1 MGEKNDVSVKPD
13 ACHEGARRGGRN
25 QKHWKIIGDRQLS
38 QARSIRGN
46 PTLSGLPDL
55 RKAGTWLQVLLVV
68 NAGALLATLA
78 GNRDWRRFFAE
89 FQDIAMLVEPVT
101 LASLAL
107 VSLVSTWSVR
117 LPRWAAITVT
127 VMLVLL
133 VTAAVRNLYGVM
145 QLAAP
150 DPAGFGRTALW
161 VVIAVLLLLGWF
173 EIGGRAKSP
182 ALAEA
187 RLLALTARIRPHFL
201 FNALNA
207 VLGVIRSDPRRAETA
222 LEELA
227 DLFRV
232 LMRENADLV
241 PLSEEI
247 QVARQYIN
255 LERLR
260 LGERVR
266 VVWDMAACP
275 PDPLVPPLMLQPLLE
290 NAVYHGIEPATEP
303 GEITIRFECRDSRLR
318 VELSNPMA
326 ATDSHTHGNQMA
338 LNNIRERLM
347 LFFDLDA
354 TLVTEVDSGRFSVS
368 IEFPYRPVAAR

>member
-1 MGEKNDVSVKPD
+1 
-13 ACHEGARRGGRN
+13 
-25 QKHWKIIGDRQLS
+25 
-38 QARSIRGN
+38 
-46 PTLSGLPDL
+46 
-55 RKAGTWLQVLLVV
+55 VLLVV

-78 GNRDWRRFFAE
+78 ANREWRWFFTE
-89 FQDIAMLVEPVT
+89 FRDLAMLIEPVT

-107 VSLVSTWSVR
+107 LGLASTWSVR
-117 LPRWAAITVT
+117 LPKWMRITVA

-133 VTAAVRNLYGVM
+133 VTAAVRSLYAAM

-150 DPAGFGRTALW
+150 DAAGFGRTALW
-161 VVIAVLLLLGWF
+161 TVIAVILLLGWF
-173 EIGGRAKSP
+173 EISGRARSP

-222 LEELA
+222 LEELS

-290 NAVYHGIEPATEP
+290 NAVYHGIEPATQP
-303 GEITIRFECRDSRLR
+303 GEITIRFECKDSRLR
-318 VELSNPMA
+318 VELSNPIA
-326 ATDSHTHGNQMA
+326 VADSHTHGNQMA

-347 LFFDLDA
+347 LFFDLEA
-354 TLVTEVDSGRFSVS
+354 TMTTQVGAGRFCVS
-368 IEFPYRPVAAR
+368 IEFPYRPVAER

>member
-1 MGEKNDVSVKPD
+1 M
-13 ACHEGARRGGRN
+13 
-25 QKHWKIIGDRQLS
+25 S
-38 QARSIRGN
+38 QVRSIREN
-46 PTLSGLPDL
+46 TPLSGPRDL
-55 RKAGTWLQVLLVV
+55 RKPGIWLRVLMTV
-68 NAGALLATLA
+68 NFGALLGVMAA
-78 GNRDWRRFFAE
+78 NREWRSFFAE
-89 FQDIAMLVEPVT
+89 FIEVAILIEPVT
-101 LASLAL
+101 LLSLAL
-107 VSLVSTWSVR
+107 LSFLNAWLTGLRKWFG
-117 LPRWAAITVT
+117 I
-127 VMLVLL
+127 VMVILLVLL
-133 VTAAVRNLYGVM
+133 VTAAVRGLLVAM
-145 QLAAP
+145 QWVEP
-150 DPAGFGRTALW
+150 DVAGISRSSLW
-161 VVIAVLLLLGWF
+161 VVIAVALLLWWF
-173 EIGGRAKSP
+173 DLSVRARSP

-207 VLGVIRSDPRRAETA
+207 VLGVMRADPRRAETA

-266 VVWDMAACP
+266 VVWDMADCP

-303 GEITIRFECRDSRLR
+303 GEIVIRFERRNSRLR
-318 VELSNPMA
+318 VELTNTVA
-326 ATDSHTHGNQMA
+326 VADGHAHGNQMA
-338 LNNIRERLM
+338 LTNIRERLM
-347 LFFDLDA
+347 LFFDLEA
-354 TLVTEVDSGRFSVS
+354 TMTTQLGAGRFSVT
-368 IEFPYRPVAAR
+368 IEFPYRPVNAR

>member
-1 MGEKNDVSVKPD
+1 MRDK
-13 ACHEGARRGGRN
+13 
-25 QKHWKIIGDRQLS
+25 KHWKIIGDRQLS

-68 NAGALLATLA
+68 NVGALLATLA
-78 GNRDWRRFFAE
+78 ANRVWHGFFAE
-89 FQDIAMLVEPVT
+89 FLNLAMLVEPVT
-101 LASLAL
+101 LASLGL
-107 VSLVSTWSVR
+107 LSLASTWSVR
-117 LPRWAAITVT
+117 LPKWAAITVA

-133 VTAAVRNLYGVM
+133 VTAAVRNLYGAM

-150 DPAGFGRTALW
+150 DPAGFGRTAFW
-161 VVIAVLLLLGWF
+161 VVIAVVLLLGWF
-173 EIGGRAKSP
+173 EVSGRARSP

-290 NAVYHGIEPATEP
+290 NAVYHGIEPATQP

-354 TLVTEVDSGRFSVS
+354 TLTTRVDGGRFSVS
-368 IEFPYRPVAAR
+368 IEFPYRPVADR

>member
-1 MGEKNDVSVKPD
+1 M
-13 ACHEGARRGGRN
+13 
-25 QKHWKIIGDRQLS
+25 S
-38 QARSIRGN
+38 QARSIREN
-46 PTLSGLPDL
+46 PPLTGLPDFRNFGIWL
-55 RKAGTWLQVLLVV
+55 RVLLAV
-68 NAGALLATLA
+68 NFGALLGTLA
-78 GNRDWRRFFAE
+78 ANREWRFFVAE
-89 FQDIAMLVEPVT
+89 FFELAIVIEPVI

-107 VSLVSTWSVR
+107 LSLLSNWFAR
-117 LPRWAAITVT
+117 LPKWLGVVAV

-133 VTAAVRNLYGVM
+133 VTAAVRGFFAELHLIEPDAGGFSRTSLWAVIG
-145 QLAAP
+145 AA
-150 DPAGFGRTALW
+150 
-161 VVIAVLLLLGWF
+161 LLLGGF
-173 EIGGRAKSP
+173 EIGGRSRSP

-247 QVARQYIN
+247 FVARQYIN

-303 GEITIRFECRDSRLR
+303 GEITIRFECRGSRLR
-318 VELSNPMA
+318 VELSNPMSA
-326 ATDSHTHGNQMA
+326 AESHKHGNQMA
-338 LNNIRERLM
+338 LTNIRERLM
-347 LFFDLDA
+347 LFFDLEA
-354 TLVTEVDSGRFSVS
+354 TMTTEVSGGRFCVS
-368 IEFPYRPVAAR
+368 IEFPYRQAAER

>member
-1 MGEKNDVSVKPD
+1 MQ
-13 ACHEGARRGGRN
+13 
-25 QKHWKIIGDRQLS
+25 QKQWKIIGDRQLS

-55 RKAGTWLQVLLVV
+55 RKPGAWLQVLLVV
-68 NAGALLATLA
+68 NLGALLAVLA
-78 GNRDWRRFFAE
+78 ANREWRSFPAE
-89 FQDIAMLVEPVT
+89 FLNLALLVEPVT

-107 VSLVSTWSVR
+107 LSLASTWSVR
-117 LPRWAAITVT
+117 LPRWAAVTVA

-145 QLAAP
+145 QLTAP
-150 DPAGFGRTALW
+150 DAAGFGRTALW
-161 VVIAVLLLLGWF
+161 AVIAVVLLLVWF

-354 TLVTEVDSGRFSVS
+354 TLVTKADSGRFSVS

>member
-1 MGEKNDVSVKPD
+1 
-13 ACHEGARRGGRN
+13 
-25 QKHWKIIGDRQLS
+25 
-38 QARSIRGN
+38 
-46 PTLSGLPDL
+46 
-55 RKAGTWLQVLLVV
+55 
-68 NAGALLATLA
+68 
-78 GNRDWRRFFAE
+78 
-89 FQDIAMLVEPVT
+89 MLVEPVT

-107 VSLVSTWSVR
+107 VSLVSPWSVR
-117 LPRWAAITVT
+117 LPKWAAITVT

-133 VTAAVRNLYGVM
+133 VTAAVRNLYGAM
-145 QLAAP
+145 QLAVP
-150 DPAGFGRTALW
+150 DPAGFGRTAFW
-161 VVIAVLLLLGWF
+161 VVIAVVLLLGWF

-303 GEITIRFECRDSRLR
+303 GEIIIRFECRDSRLR

-326 ATDSHTHGNQMA
+326 AADSHTHGNQMA

-354 TLVTEVDSGRFSVS
+354 TLVTRGDSGRFSVS
-368 IEFPYRPVAAR
+368 IEFPYRPVVAR

>member
-1 MGEKNDVSVKPD
+1 MEASAGFVGVK
-13 ACHEGARRGGRN
+13 RSGRN
-25 QKHWKIIGDRQLS
+25 QKHWKIKGDQQLS
-38 QARSIRGN
+38 QTRSIREN
-46 PTLSGLPDL
+46 LSLAGLPDL
-55 RKAGTWLQVLLVV
+55 RKPGTWLRVLLVV
-68 NAGALLATLA
+68 NFGALLGTLA
-78 GNRDWRRFFAE
+78 ANRQWRFFFAE
-89 FQDIAMLVEPVT
+89 LAELAALIEPVT
-101 LASLAL
+101 LVSLAFL
-107 VSLVSTWSVR
+107 SLASTWLTR
-117 LPRWAAITVT
+117 LSKWLGAVL
-127 VMLVLL
+127 VVLLVLL
-133 VTAAVRNLYGVM
+133 VTAAVRSLF
-145 QLAAP
+145 AAMHLIEP
-150 DPAGFGRTALW
+150 DVAGFSRISLW
-161 VVIAVLLLLGWF
+161 VVIGVTLLLGWF
-173 EIGGRAKSP
+173 EISGRVRSP

-207 VLGVIRSDPRRAETA
+207 VLGVMRSDPRRAETA

-247 QVARQYIN
+247 LVARQYIN

-303 GEITIRFECRDSRLR
+303 GEITIRFERKDSRLR
-318 VELSNPMA
+318 VELSNPVA
-326 ATDSHTHGNQMA
+326 AADRHAQGNQMA
-338 LNNIRERLM
+338 LSNIRERLM
-347 LFFDLDA
+347 LFFDLEA
-354 TLVTEVDSGRFSVS
+354 TMTTQVSAGRYCVC
-368 IEFPYRPVAAR
+368 IEFPYRPVLAR

>member
-1 MGEKNDVSVKPD
+1 
-13 ACHEGARRGGRN
+13 
-25 QKHWKIIGDRQLS
+25 
-38 QARSIRGN
+38 
-46 PTLSGLPDL
+46 LPDFRNFGIWL
-55 RKAGTWLQVLLVV
+55 RVLLAV
-68 NAGALLATLA
+68 NFGALLGTLA
-78 GNRDWRRFFAE
+78 ANREWRFFVAE
-89 FQDIAMLVEPVT
+89 FFELAIVIEPVI

-107 VSLVSTWSVR
+107 LSLLSNWFAR
-117 LPRWAAITVT
+117 LPKWLGVVAV

-133 VTAAVRNLYGVM
+133 VTAAVRGFFAELHLIEPDAGGFSRTSLWAVIG
-145 QLAAP
+145 AA
-150 DPAGFGRTALW
+150 
-161 VVIAVLLLLGWF
+161 LLLGGF
-173 EIGGRAKSP
+173 EIGGRSRSP

-247 QVARQYIN
+247 FVARQYIN

-303 GEITIRFECRDSRLR
+303 GEITIRFECRGSRLR
-318 VELSNPMA
+318 VELSNPMSA
-326 ATDSHTHGNQMA
+326 AESHKHGNQMA
-338 LNNIRERLM
+338 LTNIRERLL
-347 LFFDLDA
+347 LFFDLEA
-354 TLVTEVDSGRFSVS
+354 TMTTEVSGGRFCVS
-368 IEFPYRPVAAR
+368 IEFPYRQAAER

>member
-1 MGEKNDVSVKPD
+1 MSAGNVYNK
-13 ACHEGARRGGRN
+13 
-25 QKHWKIIGDRQLS
+25 KHWKIKGDGQLNRV
-38 QARSIRGN
+38 RSIKEN
-46 PTLSGLPDL
+46 PPLAGPPDL
-55 RKAGTWLQVLLVV
+55 RKPDVWLRVLVIV
-68 NAGALLATLA
+68 NLGALLGTLA
-78 GNRDWRRFFAE
+78 ANHQWRLFFAE
-89 FQDIAMLVEPVT
+89 FVELAAVIEPVT
-101 LASLAL
+101 LVSLAFL
-107 VSLVSTWSVR
+107 SLASTWLAR
-117 LPRWAAITVT
+117 LPRWLGAV
-127 VMLVLL
+127 LVVLLTLL
-133 VTAAVRNLYGVM
+133 VTAAVRSFF
-145 QLAAP
+145 AAMHLIEP
-150 DPAGFGRTALW
+150 DAAGFSRISLW
-161 VVIAVLLLLGWF
+161 VVIAVALLLAWF
-173 EIGGRAKSP
+173 GMSARARSP

-207 VLGVIRSDPRRAETA
+207 VLGVMRSDPHRAETA

-247 QVARQYIN
+247 LVARQYIN

-303 GEITIRFECRDSRLR
+303 GEITIRFERKDSRLR

-326 ATDSHTHGNQMA
+326 AADRHSHGNQMA
-338 LNNIRERLM
+338 LTNIRERLM
-347 LFFDLDA
+347 LFFDLEA
-354 TLVTEVDSGRFSVS
+354 TLTTQICAGRFHVS
-368 IEFPYRPVAAR
+368 IEFPYRPVTER

>member
-1 MGEKNDVSVKPD
+1 M
-13 ACHEGARRGGRN
+13 R
-25 QKHWKIIGDRQLS
+25 QKHWKIKGNGQLS
-38 QARSIRGN
+38 QARSIREN
-46 PTLSGLPDL
+46 PRLAGPQDL
-55 RKAGTWLQVLLVV
+55 RKPETWVHVMLVV
-68 NAGALLATLA
+68 NSGAALGVLAA
-78 GNRDWRRFFAE
+78 NREWRFFFVE
-89 FQDIAMLVEPVT
+89 FCELAVLIEPVT
-101 LASLAL
+101 LASLAML
-107 VSLVSTWSVR
+107 GLGSSWLAR
-117 LPRWAAITVT
+117 LPRWLGAVL
-127 VMLVLL
+127 VVLLVLL
-133 VTAAVRNLYGVM
+133 VMAAVRGFF
-145 QLAAP
+145 AATHLIEP
-150 DPAGFGRTALW
+150 EAAGFSRASLW
-161 VVIAVLLLLGWF
+161 VVIGVALVLGWF
-173 EIGGRAKSP
+173 EMSGRARSP

-207 VLGVIRSDPRRAETA
+207 VLGVMRSDPRRAETA

-247 QVARQYIN
+247 LVARQYIN

-266 VVWDMAACP
+266 VRWDMTACP

-303 GEITIRFECRDSRLR
+303 GEITIRFERTDSRLR
-318 VELSNPMA
+318 MDLSNPMSA
-326 ATDSHTHGNQMA
+326 ADSHKHGNQMA

-347 LFFDLDA
+347 LFFDLEA
-354 TLVTEVDSGRFSVS
+354 TMTTQVSAGRFHVA
-368 IEFPYRPVAAR
+368 IEFPYRPVAQR

>member
-1 MGEKNDVSVKPD
+1 M
-13 ACHEGARRGGRN
+13 
-25 QKHWKIIGDRQLS
+25 S
-38 QARSIRGN
+38 QARSIREN
-46 PTLSGLPDL
+46 PPLAGLPDFRNLGIWL
-55 RKAGTWLQVLLVV
+55 RVLLAV
-68 NAGALLATLA
+68 NCAALLGTLA
-78 GNRDWRRFFAE
+78 ANREWRFFIAE
-89 FQDIAMLVEPVT
+89 FLELAALIEPVT

-107 VSLVSTWSVR
+107 LSLVSAALAR
-117 LPRWAAITVT
+117 LPKWLGMVL
-127 VMLVLL
+127 VVLLVLL
-133 VTAAVRNLYGVM
+133 VTAAVRGFF
-145 QLAAP
+145 AAMHLVEAEP
-150 DPAGFGRTALW
+150 GGLGRISLW
-161 VVIAVLLLLGWF
+161 VVIGVVLLLGGL
-173 EIGGRAKSP
+173 EISGRSRSP

-207 VLGVIRSDPRRAETA
+207 VLGVMRSDPRRAETA

-247 QVARQYIN
+247 FVARQYIN

-303 GEITIRFECRDSRLR
+303 GEIVIRFESRDSRLR
-318 VELSNPMA
+318 VELSNPVSTA
-326 ATDSHTHGNQMA
+326 EGHTHGNQMA
-338 LNNIRERLM
+338 LTNIRERLM
-347 LFFDLDA
+347 LFFDLEA
-354 TLVTEVDSGRFSVS
+354 TMTTEVSAGRFRVS
-368 IEFPYRPVAAR
+368 IEFPYRPAAAR

>member
-1 MGEKNDVSVKPD
+1 MN
-13 ACHEGARRGGRN
+13 
-25 QKHWKIIGDRQLS
+25 
-38 QARSIRGN
+38 QARSIREN
-46 PTLSGLPDL
+46 LPLAGLPDFRNLGIWL
-55 RKAGTWLQVLLVV
+55 RVLLAV
-68 NAGALLATLA
+68 NCGALLGTLA
-78 GNRDWRRFFAE
+78 ANREWRFFLAE
-89 FQDIAMLVEPVT
+89 FLELAALVEPVT

-107 VSLVSTWSVR
+107 LSLVSSGFVR
-117 LPRWAAITVT
+117 LPKWLSVALV
-127 VMLVLL
+127 VLLVLL
-133 VTAAVRNLYGVM
+133 VTAAVRGFF
-145 QLAAP
+145 AAIHLVEGNVG
-150 DPAGFGRTALW
+150 GFSRISLW
-161 VVIAVLLLLGWF
+161 VVICVTLLLAGF
-173 EIGGRAKSP
+173 EINGRARSP

-207 VLGVIRSDPRRAETA
+207 VLGVMRSDPRRAETA

-247 QVARQYIN
+247 FVARQYIN

-290 NAVYHGIEPATEP
+290 NAVYHGIEPAKEP
-303 GEITIRFECRDSRLR
+303 GEIVIRFECKDSRLR
-318 VELSNPMA
+318 VELSNPMTA
-326 ATDSHTHGNQMA
+326 VEGHTHGNQMA
-338 LNNIRERLM
+338 LTNIRERLM
-347 LFFDLDA
+347 LFFDLEA
-354 TLVTEVDSGRFSVS
+354 TMTTEVSAGRFRVS
-368 IEFPYRPVAAR
+368 IEFPYRPASER

>member
-1 MGEKNDVSVKPD
+1 M
-13 ACHEGARRGGRN
+13 
-25 QKHWKIIGDRQLS
+25 
-38 QARSIRGN
+38 
-46 PTLSGLPDL
+46 
-55 RKAGTWLQVLLVV
+55 LVV
-68 NAGALLATLA
+68 L
-78 GNRDWRRFFAE
+78 
-89 FQDIAMLVEPVT
+89 
-101 LASLAL
+101 
-107 VSLVSTWSVR
+107 
-117 LPRWAAITVT
+117 
-127 VMLVLL
+127 LVLL
-133 VTAAVRNLYGVM
+133 VMAAVRGVF
-145 QLAAP
+145 AATHLIEP
-150 DPAGFGRTALW
+150 EAAGFSRASLW
-161 VVIAVLLLLGWF
+161 VVIGVALVLGWF
-173 EIGGRAKSP
+173 EMSGRARSP

-207 VLGVIRSDPRRAETA
+207 VLGVMRSDPRRAETA

-247 QVARQYIN
+247 LVARQYIN

-266 VVWDMAACP
+266 VRWDMTACP

-303 GEITIRFECRDSRLR
+303 GEITIRFERTDSRLR
-318 VELSNPMA
+318 MELSNPMR
-326 ATDSHTHGNQMA
+326 ATDGHKHGNQMA
-338 LNNIRERLM
+338 LANIRERLM
-347 LFFDLDA
+347 LFFELEA
-354 TLVTEVDSGRFSVS
+354 TMTTQVSAGRFCVC